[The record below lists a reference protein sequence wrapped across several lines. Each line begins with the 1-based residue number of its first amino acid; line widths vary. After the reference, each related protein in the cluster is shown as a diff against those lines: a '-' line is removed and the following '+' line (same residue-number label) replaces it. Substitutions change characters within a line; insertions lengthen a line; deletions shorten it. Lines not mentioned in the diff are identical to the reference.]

1 MKIIIV
7 GSGIAG
13 LSTYLA
19 LRKHFSSGSDG
30 QLDQDIVIVESHD
43 IAQYLSD
50 STESA
55 STSSAPKSVTPHHTS
70 AAASGAQPDE
80 PAFTPEAIGLAIGI
94 AKNGLAVLGRL
105 SSDDKGS
112 FTLVEDVLKAGHAIT
127 KWTLS
132 NARGWTLATLES
144 VSASNGTGDDP
155 KANARGQWQEEGRV
169 KGDEIQ
175 TVMISRQAMWK
186 ILLNHVVRLG
196 GAAVIK
202 QKKVVKVGLCS
213 PDAVDRPQLF
223 YEDGSTESAD
233 LIIGADGFESAVR
246 RVMFSSSIKK
256 TGDSRTGTR
265 TRRQFQGVCTWL
277 RSFVGASD
285 PHSSQDYV
293 TPQYKGVSGVGGFI
307 PASLLTSNHHPPN
320 TMSVVFGPNGFFGYG
335 YITSATPLVEHAE
348 AGSPG
353 PVAVYWSTFSS
364 PSTQAPLLNSKEER
378 NAAIQTLLARY
389 RSWRNPSIQSIL
401 SYAEHN
407 GVDGCWPT
415 YTTPPLPHWSENG
428 CIVLVGDAAH
438 ALQPSSGQGA
448 SQAME
453 DAEALAMMLAYYLK
467 DLRCSN
473 ESEREMM
480 ERSAVAQALS
490 KFEQLRMPRV
500 KMIWEKS
507 QRISKMKADMGLV
520 QEMLMYFFIWLMSRF
535 QARENE
541 KLVNY
546 DLPKEVAELLQD
558 NKSSL

>member
-19 LRKHFSSGSDG
+19 LRKHLSSGCDG
-30 QLDQDIVIVESHD
+30 QLDQDIAIVESHG

-50 STESA
+50 SAESA
-55 STSSAPKSVTPHHTS
+55 STSSAPKPVTPHLTS

-94 AKNGLAVLGRL
+94 AKNGLAVLSRL
-105 SSDDKGS
+105 SSDNEGA

-144 VSASNGTGDDP
+144 VSAKNRPGDDP
-155 KANARGQWQEEGRV
+155 EANANVQWQEEGRV

-196 GAAVIK
+196 GAALIK
-202 QKKVVKVGLCS
+202 QKKVIKVNLGS

-246 RVMFSSSIKK
+246 KVMFSSSIKK
-256 TGDSRTGTR
+256 KGDIRTGACTQ
-265 TRRQFQGVCTWL
+265 RQFHGVRIWL
-277 RSFVGASD
+277 RSLIGASD

-293 TPQYKGVSGVGGFI
+293 TPQYQGVSGVGGFI
-307 PASLLTSNHHPPN
+307 PASLLTSTHHPLN

-348 AGSPG
+348 LGSPG

-364 PSTQAPLLNSKEER
+364 PSIQPPLLDSREQR
-378 NAAIQTLLARY
+378 NAAVQTLLARY

-401 SYAEHN
+401 DYAEYN

-453 DAEALAMMLAYYLK
+453 DAEALAMMLAHYVK

-473 ESEREMM
+473 ESDGEVVEG
-480 ERSAVAQALS
+480 SAVAQALS
-490 KFEQLRMPRV
+490 Q
-500 KMIWEKS
+500 I
-507 QRISKMKADMGLV
+507 
-520 QEMLMYFFIWLMSRF
+520 
-535 QARENE
+535 
-541 KLVNY
+541 
-546 DLPKEVAELLQD
+546 
-558 NKSSL
+558 